1 MNVAMTTPPAE
12 PGSLAEAI
20 GQATGDNVFRCY
32 QCSRC
37 TSGCPLARHFD
48 LAPNQ
53 VMRSLQLDDED
64 VLASRTIWLCA
75 SCQTCTTR
83 CPQKIDVAGV
93 MAALC
98 VVTPGVPAIDRFNRL
113 FTGHVKLLGRAWE
126 LGFGVLLNLAQGKP
140 FKDLR
145 LGWALIKRGRL
156 HLLPSLPKRTKPA
169 SAHSDKAVGFFP
181 GCALDST
188 SVEYGRSV
196 RATAAALDIE
206 LIEPSDWQ
214 CCGATPAPA
223 TDPVMAVGMPM
234 RGVAG
239 VERLGLDTVTSPCS
253 KCFARLKSAE
263 RADRRGGDTS
273 RQARAEAGYDYNGTV
288 KVEHFLDTLVERAGL
303 DEIAARVTRPLSD
316 LKVACYYGCLITRPA
331 ALTGAEHPEYP
342 RRMDDLVRALGAE
355 PLDWSHK
362 TACCGG
368 ALGVSQTHL
377 AHEMSRTVLEKA
389 RAADADAVVTMCP
402 MCHLNLDARQPEL
415 GLDGVL
421 PILHGTQL
429 AAFAFGLDGKAVG
442 LDKNVVDPRPLLADK
457 GLLEAQ
463 AGHP

>member
-1 MNVAMTTPPAE
+1 MSTAMIEVPAE
-12 PGSLAEAI
+12 AGSLAEAI
-20 GQATGDNVFRCY
+20 SQATGDNVFRCY

-37 TSGCPLARHFD
+37 TSGCPLARHLD

-53 VMRSLQLDDED
+53 VMRSLQLDDAG
-64 VLASRTIWLCA
+64 VLASHTIWLCA

-83 CPQKIDVAGV
+83 CPQEIDVAAV

-98 VVTPGVPAIDRFNRL
+98 VESKRRGVAPGVPGIARFNHL
-113 FTGHVKLLGRAWE
+113 FMGHVKFFGRAWE
-126 LGFGVLLNLAQGKP
+126 FGFGVLLNLAQGKL

-145 LGWALIKRGRL
+145 MGWALIRRGRL
-156 HLLPSLPKRTKPA
+156 HLFPSLPRRVKPA
-169 SAHSDKAVGFFP
+169 SVQSDKAVGFFP

-206 LIEPSDWQ
+206 LVEPPDWQ

-223 TDPVMAVGMPM
+223 TDPVMAIGMPM
-234 RGVAG
+234 RGIAS
-239 VERLGLDTVTSPCS
+239 VEQMGLDTVTSPCS
-253 KCFARLKSAE
+253 KCFSRLKSAE
-263 RADRRGGDTS
+263 RTDRHGGDIS
-273 RQARAEAGYDYNGTV
+273 SQARAKAGYSYHGTV

-303 DEIAARVTRPLSD
+303 PEIKSRVRRPLKG

-342 RRMDDLVRALGAE
+342 RRMDDMVRALTAE

-368 ALGVSQTHL
+368 ALGLSQTHV
-377 AHEMSRTVLEKA
+377 AQEMSRTVLDKA
-389 RAADADAVVTMCP
+389 RVAGAEAVVTMCP
-402 MCHLNLDARQPEL
+402 MCHLNLDARQPQL
-415 GLDGVL
+415 GLDREL

-429 AAFAFGLDGKAVG
+429 AALSFGLDEMAVG
-442 LDKNVVDPRPLLADK
+442 LGKNVMDPRPLLVDK
-457 GLLEAQ
+457 EIL
-463 AGHP
+463 